1 MKLQNPSALFG
12 VSLREQ
18 RTSFSLAQLYRSCTE
33 RRKFAVAGRH
43 SGGCHLAPPAG
54 HAAERLIAHLRRF
67 RSQEY
72 EEAAT
77 LAMLS
82 PLSREPSVGM
92 FFVKA
97 ATHQVCQLR
106 VSREIISI
114 QSVQGRSEVSISSA
128 FSAFFAAASSAFA
141 STSGSN
147 W

>member
-1 MKLQNPSALFG
+1 
-12 VSLREQ
+12 
-18 RTSFSLAQLYRSCTE
+18 
-33 RRKFAVAGRH
+33 
-43 SGGCHLAPPAG
+43 
-54 HAAERLIAHLRRF
+54 
-67 RSQEY
+67 
-72 EEAAT
+72 
-77 LAMLS
+77 MLS

-141 STSGSN
+141 STSGLTGNSIFAGRFQDRQTVRLAN
-147 W
+147 GCACRLASKKTAH